1 MTGTND
7 LHNESPTSSSAGQ
20 GPGRL
25 VRQAREK
32 LNLSIEDLG
41 AQIKLARFTLDA
53 IERDDFAQL
62 NEPVYVR
69 GYYRKLAKVL
79 PVQEAELIAAYERV
93 AGTRAPPHP
102 SKLILAGGAE
112 LGSGRRVS
120 LKLAVTIILIGVVVG
135 ALLFWGKNRVSAPS
149 VTPAPVAQPAA
160 IEPQPQPETAPARQP
175 GETPAPPPVQSEVV
189 PQPQQ
194 VETPPAAAAPST
206 PLPVASSAT
215 GQTGPLQMQFDGTSW
230 TEVKDAAGKVLISG
244 LVEAGSNQVLDGR
257 PPFVVFLGNAPAV
270 RIRFNGQ
277 QIDTAQFRRGDNTAR
292 IVLP

>member
-7 LHNESPTSSSAGQ
+7 LHNDSPTSGSAGQ

-93 AGTRAPPHP
+93 AGHRAPPHP
-102 SKLILAGGAE
+102 SKLILAGGPE

-120 LKLAVTIILIGVVVG
+120 LKLAAAIILMGVVVG
-135 ALLFWGKNRVSAPS
+135 ALLFWGKNRVSAPD
-149 VTPAPVAQPAA
+149 VTPAPVIQPA
-160 IEPQPQPETAPARQP
+160 PVTETAPVSP
-175 GETPAPPPVQSEVV
+175 PSETPAPQAVQGEPASQ
-189 PQPQQ
+189 PQP
-194 VETPPAAAAPST
+194 VEAPPAAASQAAQT
-206 PLPVASSAT
+206 PVPSSAT
-215 GQTGPLQMQFDGTSW
+215 GQTGPLHMQFDGTSW

-277 QIDTAQFRRGDNTAR
+277 AVDTAQFRRGDNTAR